1 MRLPPRLR
9 AGSDAYPGLR
19 QSRYGFQRAFICTA
33 FIIISMDAP
42 IRLLVNQIRLIAAVW
57 LKIAPPINSD
67 HFQRDSVAV
76 HLYQD
81 VMISALSR
89 FIRRFGDA
97 VESDLLGLA
106 GFDVIAR
113 VGVAGV
119 RVKRRAASASND
131 VIEPVF
137 ARLVF
142 VTLHPMLERVVVAGK
157 DYPDVMLAEHRHVPL
172 PQDGCLRFHLRA
184 AVWA

>member
-1 MRLPPRLR
+1 MFSSHACNNCVTLLPV
-9 AGSDAYPGLR
+9 
-19 QSRYGFQRAFICTA
+19 T
-33 FIIISMDAP
+33 
-42 IRLLVNQIRLIAAVW
+42 QIRLIAPIR
-57 LKIAPPINSD
+57 LKIAPPIHAD

-97 VESDLLGLA
+97 VERDLLGLA

-113 VGVAGV
+113 VRVTGV
-119 RVKRRAASASND
+119 RVKRRAASARND
-131 VIEPVF
+131 VIETVF

-142 VTLHPMLERVVVAGK
+142 VTLHPMLEGVVVAGEY
-157 DYPDVMLAEHRHVPL
+157 YPDVMLAEHRHVPL
-172 PQDGCLRFHLRA
+172 PQDGSLRFHLRA
-184 AVWA
+184 AVWP